1 MIYVIKGSEQCFILD
16 KVKEICLDTTEV
28 LKFDGSSKDFSIDEM
43 LESCQSNS
51 LFADKVTVV
60 VKDPTFLI
68 KKIDDK
74 DAERILEYIHHPLYE
89 TDLVL
94 YTLEDKFNTK
104 LKMYKEVCDNAEL
117 MVFDELDYKN
127 FGNYVNRK
135 LNEKNLKLNKACV
148 FQLTNLCKRDA
159 TLLNANIELLSLY
172 PDNID
177 INVINKLC
185 TSSDDNISFD
195 LINAITAKDVTK
207 AIATER
213 KLLRD
218 NETAGI
224 IALLASQ
231 LRNLYTIAYLKENG
245 YKKNEIMK
253 EVNYTEYRLNLAL
266 QTLKNLDMKRIIEM
280 LSELSKLDILYK
292 TDNSISDNSRFELF
306 ILGMLK
312 KK

>member
-51 LFADKVTVV
+51 LFANKVTVV
-60 VKDPTFLI
+60 VKDPIFLI

-74 DAERILEYIHHPLYE
+74 DSDRVLEYIHHPLYE

-104 LKMYKEVCDNAEL
+104 LKMYKEVCENSEL

-135 LNEKNLKLNKACV
+135 LNEKNLKLNKDCV

-172 PDNID
+172 PDKID

-195 LINAITAKDVTK
+195 LINAIIAKDVTK

-245 YKKNEIMK
+245 YKNNEIMK

-266 QTLKNLDMKRIIEM
+266 QTLQNLDMKRIIEM